1 MLDGS
6 IGKNIY
12 LKRGSL
18 SINLSVTN
26 ILNNIKICTG
36 GYEQARSSYTT
47 NADGSMSGARVYSFL
62 QNPKKFYAYGTNG
75 MLNITYKF

>member
-1 MLDGS
+1 MTEQRCGTVVKIDG
-6 IGKNIY
+6 GTAVVRF
-12 LKRGSL
+12 KR
-18 SINLSVTN
+18 
-26 ILNNIKICTG
+26 
-36 GYEQARSSYTT
+36 T